1 MAPVLWVIAVIGNI
15 TVIHRIVH
23 TYVQTRARDLSRQ
36 REPEPIEQEWAPK

>member
-23 TYVQTRARDLSRQ
+23 TYVKTRERDLSRPHG
-36 REPEPIEQEWAPK
+36 PEPIEQE